1 MTGATEG
8 ATEHVERE
16 ARQLVEAATRWLSAV
31 PDNDE
36 YAARTVDLEADAEA
50 SAGSGAAG
58 LSDDGPRRDTG
69 REHAQHADDSA
80 QEHVCRGCPWC
91 RAKAAAGP
99 IGADTLDS
107 LAHLLSTAA
116 ESLSLFAQSRREASQ
131 ESARGDDTTSPPDA
145 AAPDFDAATAAPDLD
160 AAAAAPDTG
169 AAVDDAV
176 IDWDDEDEDEL
187 RAGEGEQST
196 QSPTKEKQPPSGTR
210 RDR

>member
-58 LSDDGPRRDTG
+58 LSDDGPRRDMG

-145 AAPDFDAATAAPDLD
+145 AAPDID

-169 AAVDDAV
+169 AAVDDAGIDDAV